1 MSKPTSQQFK
11 RRLSKIY
18 GLLLKVL
25 MNMPATWKG
34 QTSSELSLS
43 NRTRHKKVMLR
54 NRTMSKR
61 KRKKKKPRNKKLLRP
76 RL

>member
-34 QTSSELSLS
+34 QTSSGLSLS
-43 NRTRHKKVMLR
+43 NITRHRMVLLR
-54 NRTMSKR
+54 NKIMPKR
-61 KRKKKKPRNKKLLRP
+61 KRRKVKPRNKKLLRS